1 MVFSCVGRQAGR
13 QAGRGAGRG
22 AGTQAAG
29 SRQAVERRVGLETS
43 QQNQQK
49 VNSKTIRDL
58 INRRGGGRSKHLP
71 NADGKFEGRMQ
82 PAA

>member
-13 QAGRGAGRG
+13 QAGRQGGRQG
-22 AGTQAAG
+22 SRHAG